1 MTVDSYA
8 YLPRAFRAM
17 YEAAPEFDHDPVW
30 AEFTRPLNEAKVAL
44 LSSAG
49 MFLAGDQEPFDLERE
64 RREPT
69 WGDPTFRVIPNDV
82 SQSQIDASHLH
93 INTADILEDMNVALP
108 IDRLNE
114 LIDEGIVGQAAPEHF
129 SLMGYQE
136 EGAEV
141 WRTVAG
147 PEIAARCHAADI
159 DALILAPA

>member
-1 MTVDSYA
+1 
-8 YLPRAFRAM
+8 
-17 YEAAPEFDHDPVW
+17 
-30 AEFTRPLNEAKVAL
+30 
-44 LSSAG
+44 
-49 MFLAGDQEPFDLERE
+49 MFLADDQEPFDLERE

-69 WGDPTFRVIPNDV
+69 WGDPTLRVIPNDV
-82 SQSQIDASHLH
+82 SQSQFDASHLH
-93 INTADILEDMNVALP
+93 INTTDILEDMNVALP

-114 LIDEGIVGQAAPEHF
+114 LVDERIVGQAAPEHY

-147 PEIAARCHAADI
+147 PEIAVRCHAADI